1 MKKSLLALA
10 VLGAFAGAASA
21 QSSVTL
27 YGKVDLGVGKK
38 AGTTDKAVMDGSGS
52 RVGLRGVE
60 DLGGG
65 MKALFGFEHRFN
77 PDTGKDATNDSSNG
91 SAPGNASNVFWNG
104 YSTVGLGGA
113 FGTVNLGRQYTA
125 AFSLAQNAFDPFGGD
140 TVGGLRGLSLTPS
153 TRLTTDAA
161 AAAATSAAKIRT
173 ADSIRYDG
181 NFGGLKVAA
190 NVAEKGAAQKRPY
203 SVAAQYAAGPMTVGV
218 AYENPGDADDNLTVA
233 GVSYA
238 FGPAKVSLAMSTG
251 KDADAVKIRGYLIG
265 SSFNIGP
272 AGQVLVGYAQVKEG
286 TATPAKKASVGY
298 RHNLSKRTQLYA
310 DYSRV
315 NEPAVSL
322 NASTARNTSEK
333 NAYDFG
339 VLHTF

>member
-27 YGKVDLGVGKK
+27 YGKVDLGVGKA

-65 MKALFGFEHRFN
+65 MRALFGFEHRFH
-77 PDTGKDATNDSSNG
+77 PDTGKDASTG
-91 SAPGNASNVFWNG
+91 AATFWNG

-140 TVGGLRGLSLTPS
+140 SEGRLRGVSLTGS
-153 TRLTTDAA
+153 TAR
-161 AAAATSAAKIRT
+161 IRT
-173 ADSIRYDG
+173 ENSLRYDG
-181 NFGGLKVAA
+181 AFGGLKIAA
-190 NVAEKGAAQKRPY
+190 DIAEMPAGGVDRPY
-203 SVAAQYAAGPMTVGV
+203 SVAAQYAAGPVLV
-218 AYENPGDADDNLTVA
+218 
-233 GVSYA
+233 GVSYDNPTGA
-238 FGPAKVSLAMSTG
+238 NDNLMTAGLGYTFGPARLTAAIGAGDT
-251 KDADAVKIRGYLIG
+251 DANAKIKQALLGASVNVG
-265 SSFNIGP
+265 
-272 AGQVLVGYAQVKEG
+272 AGQVLLGYAQQKLG
-286 TATPAKKASVGY
+286 TAATTKKSSIGY
-298 RHNLSKRTQLYA
+298 RHNLSKRTQLYT
-310 DYSRV
+310 DFSRV
-315 NEPAVSL
+315 NTGV
-322 NASTARNTSEK
+322 EK

>member
-27 YGKVDLGVGKK
+27 YGKVDLGVGKA

-65 MKALFGFEHRFN
+65 MRALFGFEHRFS
-77 PDTGKDATNDSSNG
+77 PDTGAQAG
-91 SAPGNASNVFWNG
+91 AVMWNG

-140 TVGGLRGLSLTPS
+140 TVGGLRGASLTG
-153 TRLTTDAA
+153 TGAGAR
-161 AAAATSAAKIRT
+161 IRT
-173 ADSIRYDG
+173 ENSLRYDG
-181 NFGGLKVAA
+181 AFGGLKIAA
-190 NVAEKGAAQKRPY
+190 DIAEMPAGGVDRPY
-203 SVAAQYAAGPMTVGV
+203 SVAAQYAAGPVLV
-218 AYENPGDADDNLTVA
+218 
-233 GVSYA
+233 GVSYDNPTGA
-238 FGPAKVSLAMSTG
+238 NDNLLTAGIGYTFGPARLTAAIGNGDTN
-251 KDADAVKIRGYLIG
+251 ANAKIKQALLGASVNVG
-265 SSFNIGP
+265 
-272 AGQVLVGYAQVKEG
+272 AGQVLLGYAQQKLG
-286 TATPAKKASVGY
+286 TAATTKKSSIGY
-298 RHNLSKRTQLYA
+298 RHNLSKRTQLYT
-310 DYSRV
+310 DFSRV
-315 NEPAVSL
+315 NTGV
-322 NASTARNTSEK
+322 EK